1 MVRHSIL
8 KSGARAPRQRGV
20 TLVIALMFMVALTL
34 LGVGMVRSTTSE
46 ERMGANTRDYDVA
59 FAAAEAALR
68 DAEIRL
74 QGVYVYPAKPASIT
88 QFPAAADSCGTNKL
102 ATDTT
107 SLIGYCYGIT
117 TQPIFTNTSFSLDD
131 TTKAATLGQYTSTPT
146 LQGVSTQPNY
156 YVELLQIPKAGTS
169 GLMTA
174 YRITSKG
181 YGRRSTTQVLLQE
194 VVLY

>member
-1 MVRHSIL
+1 MVRHSHL
-8 KSGARAPRQRGV
+8 KPGAGAPRQRGV

-46 ERMGANTRDYDVA
+46 ERMGSNTRDYDVA

-74 QGVYVYPAKPASIT
+74 QGVSVYPATPATIT
-88 QFPAAADSCGTNKL
+88 QFPTSGNSCGTNKL
-102 ATDTT
+102 SSDTT
-107 SLIGYCYGIT
+107 NLIGYCYSIT

-131 TTKAATLGQYTSTPT
+131 TSKAATLGQYTTT
-146 LQGVSTQPNY
+146 TALQGVATQPNY
-156 YVELLQIPKAGTS
+156 YVEILQVAKTGTS
-169 GLMTA
+169 GTMTA

-181 YGRRSTTQVLLQE
+181 YGRRSTTQVMLQE